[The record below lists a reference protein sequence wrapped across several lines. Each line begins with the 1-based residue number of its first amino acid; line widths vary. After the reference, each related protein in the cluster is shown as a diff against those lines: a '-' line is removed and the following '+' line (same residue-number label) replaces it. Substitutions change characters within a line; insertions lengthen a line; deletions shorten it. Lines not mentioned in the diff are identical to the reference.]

1 MRFDASLRESGD
13 FEIFRANDRELPVSP
28 RLMPFQRAAKPV
40 FGVIYRRHETRD
52 GRQQFSAALVI
63 YRADLDIAW
72 RTPVP
77 EKICRRRRKN
87 YAVVLG
93 DEIPDDRQVRRIVKN
108 HPFLAVVH
116 LLTYFGDS
124 PLTIRYAEYNL

>member
-1 MRFDASLRESGD
+1 MTAYSLPNPPSLCEFGD

-28 RLMPFQRAAKPV
+28 RLMPFQRAVKPV

-63 YRADLDIAW
+63 YRSDLDIAW

-93 DEIPDDRQVRRIVKN
+93 DDITD
-108 HPFLAVVH
+108 
-116 LLTYFGDS
+116 TG
-124 PLTIRYAEYNL
+124 